1 MGIRIRFTEMKFA
14 QVFLFAVA
22 SAAAVEQV
30 KSVQKREAPESR
42 RLLTETEI
50 FLSTPNLDNFLDA
63 AEEIAAHAAGIWSF
77 VVVACN
83 AMNHLILSDR
93 FNEINEILSLE
104 FFYAIYNYIY
114 PAILYIS
121 YVVDGT
127 SAWNNTWNYYFT
139 RVTIIRFLY
148 NTFCIDCDILPDNNY

>member
-63 AEEIAAHAAGIWSF
+63 AEEIAAHAAGIWSV
-77 VVVACN
+77 VVVAFN
-83 AMNHLILSDR
+83 AM
-93 FNEINEILSLE
+93 NEILSWE

-148 NTFCIDCDILPDNNY
+148 NTFCIDCDILPDNNYILSFFQ

>member
-1 MGIRIRFTEMKFA
+1 MGIRIRFTKMKFA

-63 AEEIAAHAAGIWSF
+63 AEEIAAHAAGIWSV
-77 VVVACN
+77 VVVAFN
-83 AMNHLILSDR
+83 A
-93 FNEINEILSLE
+93 INEILSWE

-121 YVVDGT
+121 YVV
-127 SAWNNTWNYYFT
+127 
-139 RVTIIRFLY
+139 
-148 NTFCIDCDILPDNNY
+148 